1 MPDWPFSCKDDLK
14 KNFGKYIH
22 FERAVVWC
30 DVNLMIIHL
39 SEAFIPP
46 SVSSSIHPFL
56 QIILVLWVQLDPL
69 PLPNGHQVPAARL
82 RGEETL
88 PARGEVG
95 LCSYQHYIKNCHKTL
110 QYE

>member
-30 DVNLMIIHL
+30 DVNLMIIHF

-56 QIILVLWVQLDPL
+56 QIILVLNLLLGMELNQFRPSTSSDDL
-69 PLPNGHQVPAARL
+69 RL
-82 RGEETL
+82 L
-88 PARGEVG
+88 FC
-95 LCSYQHYIKNCHKTL
+95 LIL
-110 QYE
+110 LL